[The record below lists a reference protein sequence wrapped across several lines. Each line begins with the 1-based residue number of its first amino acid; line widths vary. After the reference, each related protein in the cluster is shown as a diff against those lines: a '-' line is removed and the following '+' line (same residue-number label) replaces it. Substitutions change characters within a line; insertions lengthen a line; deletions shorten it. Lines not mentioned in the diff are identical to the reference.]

1 MNELAEHLAFAGSL
15 LANAILLFAWRKHA
29 SPAAK
34 AERLEE
40 HATNA
45 VLYAEQVA
53 GDRPPAERMITACAA
68 SIAADRKA
76 NGKQDWS
83 DAQHRIAVEVAVAKR
98 KAAKEAGAK

>member
-1 MNELAEHLAFAGSL
+1 
-15 LANAILLFAWRKHA
+15 
-29 SPAAK
+29 
-34 AERLEE
+34 
-40 HATNA
+40 
-45 VLYAEQVA
+45 
-53 GDRPPAERMITACAA
+53 MITACAA